1 MASTVALARM
11 EETRHWWRPDVFE
24 TFVGLMRMSAG

>member
-1 MASTVALARM
+1 MGSAEALARM

-24 TFVGLMRMSAG
+24 TFCRQMRLPGD